1 MTSQN
6 ARRVA
11 NALMLTAGGALALLA
26 WRQPFVRRAALRAV
40 PLMLGGAPPLQVAA
54 FVVARAMADRAKEQS
69 PPPRRALG
77 YATDRGSANTVS
89 VTPASRPT
97 TVA

>member
-1 MTSQN
+1 MTAKN

-26 WRQPFVRRAALRAV
+26 WRQPLVRRAALRAV

-54 FVVARAMADRAKEQS
+54 VIVARALADRTKEQS
-69 PPPRRALG
+69 PPPQALG
-77 YATDRGSANTVS
+77 YATERGSANSVG
-89 VTPASRPT
+89 VTPASHQAT
-97 TVA
+97 LA